1 MNLRNNNGYT
11 GIDISV
17 AMIIILIFIPTIFG
31 IVYNIQRINGKAE
44 RQSNAVNIATDILE
58 IVKNL
63 NYDDIDISDSGLLK
77 TQLENKYTSSS
88 QNTEIDI
95 SENDY
100 EYAYFTYVGENEV
113 HYRIQ
118 VGILKYFP
126 EGVEKTDEN
135 DFVKK
140 IKVIVTYPVA
150 KNTKSI
156 DISTVIQKNR

>member
-1 MNLRNNNGYT
+1 MNFRNNRGYT

-31 IVYNIQRINGKAE
+31 IVYNIQRINGRAE

-58 IVKNL
+58 IAKSL
-63 NYDDIDISDSGLLK
+63 NYNDVNISDSGLLK

-88 QNTEIDI
+88 QNAEIDVL
-95 SENDY
+95 ENEY
-100 EYAYFTYVGENEV
+100 EYLYFTYVGENEV

-126 EGVEKTDEN
+126 EGIEKTDEN
-135 DFVKK
+135 DLVKK
-140 IKVIVTYPVA
+140 IKVTVTYPVG
-150 KNTKSI
+150 KNTKKVE
-156 DISTVIQKNR
+156 ISTVLQKNS

>member
-1 MNLRNNNGYT
+1 MNFRNNRGYT

-31 IVYNIQRINGKAE
+31 IVYNIQRINGRAE

-58 IVKNL
+58 IAKSL
-63 NYDDIDISDSGLLK
+63 NYNDVNISDSGLLK

-88 QNTEIDI
+88 QNAEIDVL
-95 SENDY
+95 ENEY
-100 EYAYFTYVGENEV
+100 EYLYFTYVGENEV

-126 EGVEKTDEN
+126 EGVDFN
-135 DFVKK
+135 DS
-140 IKVIVTYPVA
+140 YWA
-150 KNTKSI
+150 YE
-156 DISTVIQKNR
+156 